1 MAASSSPIKIC
12 LKSRVRHARNLAVA
26 ICLLP
31 YIVLFSPRAQAGE
44 IAGLPPALLPS
55 LDRDFAF
62 NFSNDFLGRGGSV
75 DDFRTQQIIVSA
87 KISDKWMAL
96 LDHSILTLT
105 TSPTPGRIDQLS
117 ASLGYQLLD
126 AGGNTVL
133 VGGGIRS
140 VGEFAGERM
149 QNGFHRLIG
158 SNIDSLPYVSSNETD
173 FSVWIDANRQR
184 ELRKFGGWQSGYWLR
199 GASLAT
205 TGGQW
210 DSTVSALATLSKNS
224 IDIWAGFRQDWRS
237 GYDNDVVQMAT
248 ANAEEDSAIV
258 IGVRF
263 GAFML
268 ETVQQL
274 NNDASY
280 GQIVLVSSGV
290 RAGNSYIDAP
300 EYGIE
305 FGFLV
310 PDVELQLA
318 GKKRTSFL
326 VNESSM
332 WRESVLIDVRYGKP
346 QYENDDSLYIESFQ
360 VSAGLEWERP
370 VAAGNNWLSYYGS
383 LGGGWR
389 SEQLHRDSA
398 SISESS
404 STEGKGVLTGAA
416 GIRFFATTMGAKWNY
431 RLQLGLSAVVP
442 LSDETVQLGM
452 EQFTLHKPK
461 LAVSL
466 GMTFDRN

>member
-1 MAASSSPIKIC
+1 MVASSLPTKIFPQ
-12 LKSRVRHARNLAVA
+12 SRLNSWRVA
-26 ICLLP
+26 GAGLCLLLVVAMP
-31 YIVLFSPRAQAGE
+31 ARGGE
-44 IAGLPPALLPS
+44 IPGLPPSLLPTI
-55 LDRDFAF
+55 DRDFAF

-75 DDFRTQQIIVSA
+75 DDFRTQQIIVTA

-105 TSPTPGRIDQLS
+105 NSPAPGRIDQLS
-117 ASLGYQLLD
+117 ASLGYRLLD

-133 VGGGIRS
+133 VGGGVRS
-140 VGEFAGERM
+140 VGEYSGERM

-158 SNIDSLPYVSSNETD
+158 SNIDSLPYVASDETD
-173 FSVWIDANRQR
+173 LSLWIDASRQR
-184 ELRKFGGWQSGYWLR
+184 DLRKVGGWQSGYWLR

-224 IDIWAGFRQDWRS
+224 IDIWAGLRHDWRS
-237 GYDNDVVQMAT
+237 GYETDVVQMAT
-248 ANAEEDSAIV
+248 ARAEEDSAIV
-258 IGVRF
+258 LGVRF

-280 GQIVLVSSGV
+280 GQLVLVSSGV
-290 RAGNSYIDAP
+290 RTVNSYIDAP
-300 EYGIE
+300 EYGVE

-318 GKKRTSFL
+318 GKKRTSLL
-326 VNESSM
+326 VKESSI
-332 WRESVLIDVRYGKP
+332 WRESALVDVRYGKP
-346 QYENDDSLYIESFQ
+346 QYENDDSLYVESFQ
-360 VSAGLEWERP
+360 LSAGLEWERP
-370 VAAGNNWLSYYGS
+370 VSVGNNWLSYYGA

-389 SEQLHRDSA
+389 SEQLYRDNLSV
-398 SISESS
+398 SEKS
-404 STEGKGVLTGAA
+404 STEGKVVLTGAA
-416 GIRFFATTMGAKWNY
+416 GIRFFATTMGANWNY

-442 LSDETVQLGM
+442 ISDETVQLET
-452 EQFTLHKPK
+452 EQFTLHEPK
-461 LAVSL
+461 LAISL
-466 GMTFDRN
+466 GMTFDHN